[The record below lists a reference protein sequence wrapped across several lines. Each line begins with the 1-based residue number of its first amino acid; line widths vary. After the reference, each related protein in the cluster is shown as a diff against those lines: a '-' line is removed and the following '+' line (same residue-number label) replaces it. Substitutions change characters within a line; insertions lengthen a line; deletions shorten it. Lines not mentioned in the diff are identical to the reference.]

1 MAISMPTNKVFD
13 PTKFFS
19 FAGSL
24 VRDSSANE
32 AALRSAIS
40 RAYYSIFL
48 VARDSLFGTD
58 EARLTSGIRK
68 RINRNYQ
75 TATHGRQR
83 ELGTHALVIFAVRDK
98 TNNFT
103 LSQQIDQLKEARVN
117 ADYKMSQQ
125 CIIDAG
131 KQSWREYAEETM
143 QLAALI
149 LPIVKK
155 LPSY

>member
-1 MAISMPTNKVFD
+1 MSQSFD
-13 PTKFFS
+13 PTEFFS
-19 FAGSL
+19 FAGL
-24 VRDSSANE
+24 IVRESSANE

-40 RAYYSIFL
+40 RAYYSVYL

-58 EARLTSGIRK
+58 EARLTAGIRK

-75 TATHGRQR
+75 LKTHKKQR
-83 ELGTHALVIFAVRDK
+83 ELGTHALVIFAIHDR

-103 LSQQIDQLKEARVN
+103 LSHQLDQLREARVD
-117 ADYKMSQQ
+117 ADYKMSQK
-125 CIIDAG
+125 CLSNIG

-143 QLAALI
+143 QLATLI
-149 LPIVKK
+149 LPRAKM